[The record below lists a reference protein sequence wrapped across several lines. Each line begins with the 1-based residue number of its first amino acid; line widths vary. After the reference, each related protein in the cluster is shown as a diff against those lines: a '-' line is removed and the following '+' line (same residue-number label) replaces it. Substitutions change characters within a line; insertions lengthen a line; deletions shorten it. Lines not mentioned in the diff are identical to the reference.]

1 MNTPLVI
8 IMAAGLGKR
17 MNSDLPKVLHRIN
30 DVPMIVKIVR
40 EALLLSP
47 MRTFVVVGKYH
58 DIIKSTIQEFIPD
71 NQYIDY
77 IVQDPAL
84 GTAHAVKCCIPRLLF
99 FQDFYISYDVLVLSG
114 DVPLITADTMRS
126 ILNGVDRVRI
136 TAATLED
143 AYGYGRIIQSSDGRF
158 NKIVEDRDCSEEDR
172 LCKKVNVGIY
182 AFDVAVLCAYLPMV
196 KNNNDQ
202 GEYYL
207 TDVVEII
214 KDRENIDVDV
224 FEIPA
229 DIHHEIMGVNT
240 QEQLEHITNIY
251 SK

>member
-214 KDRENIDVDV
+214 KDRENIDIDV